1 MSVVRFDTYYR
12 YAELCDILQAWGRS
26 HPQLVRLQSIGH
38 SYEGREI
45 WLLEITNQGTGK
57 AADKP
62 GFWVDGNIHSA
73 ELVGSSACL
82 YLIQHL
88 LSGYGHDPDVTRCLD
103 TRAFYICPRVNPDG
117 AEWALAPVPK
127 IVRSSTRPYPF
138 PEIPQGGLRIEDVD
152 GDGRILTMRVRDANG
167 AWKPSPLDP
176 RLLVPREPS
185 EEGGEYFRLLP
196 EGRIDNF
203 DGFTIRLQDKRERL
217 DLNRNFPTQWR
228 EEYEQKGA
236 GAYPTSEPE
245 VRAVVDFIAAQSNIC
260 GGITFHSYSGAL
272 LRPSSYHSDDDFP
285 AEDLWTYQAIG
296 QHGTAL
302 TGYPAVSVYHDFR
315 YHPNEVI
322 TGALDDWLYDHRGVF
337 AWTVEIWSPQRQ
349 AGIQDFKLFDW
360 YRKHPHA
367 DDVALLRWSD
377 TALQGHGYVDW
388 YPVHHPELG
397 DVELGGWDSLYT
409 FWNPPPAM
417 LEREI
422 ALFPSW
428 VVWHCLISPRL
439 AVLDAS
445 AERLGDGLYRIRLV
459 VQNTGWLPSY
469 ISKQALKKE
478 LCRGVLAELTLP
490 PNTRLEAGDLRQ
502 DLGQLEGRAG
512 KNCSPTGWAGFVGD
526 DTADRAK
533 AEWVVR
539 AAPATQIK
547 LCAWHDRAGRLEMA
561 MTLE

>member
-1 MSVVRFDTYYR
+1 MSAVRFDTYYR
-12 YAELCDILQAWGRS
+12 YAELCAALQAWARS
-26 HPQLVRLQSIGH
+26 HPHLTRLRSIGR
-38 SYEGREI
+38 SYEGRDI
-45 WLLEITNQGTGK
+45 WLMEITNLQSGEAG
-57 AADKP
+57 DKP

-88 LSGYGHDPDVTRCLD
+88 LSGYGHDSEVTRCLD
-103 TRAFYICPRVNPDG
+103 TRVFFVCPRVNPDG

-138 PEIPQGGLRIEDVD
+138 AEKSHGGLRIEDVD
-152 GDGRILTMRVRDANG
+152 GDGRILTMRIRDPNG
-167 AWKPSPLDP
+167 AWKKSPLDP

-185 EEGGEYFRLLP
+185 ETGGEYFRLLP
-196 EGRIDNF
+196 EGRIDGF
-203 DGFTIRLQDKRERL
+203 DGINIRLQEKREGL
-217 DLNRNFPTQWR
+217 DLNRNFPSQWR

-236 GAYPTSEPE
+236 GAYPASEPE
-245 VRAVVDFIAAQSNIC
+245 VRAVVDFIAAQPNIC

-272 LRPSSYHSDDDFP
+272 LRPSSYHADEDFP
-285 AEDLWTYQAIG
+285 AEDLWTYQTIG
-296 QHGTAL
+296 EQGTAL

-315 YHPNEVI
+315 YHPKEVI

-360 YRKHPHA
+360 YRTHPHE

-377 TALQGHGYVDW
+377 TVLQGRGYVNW
-388 YPVHHPELG
+388 YPARHPELG
-397 DVELGGWDSLYT
+397 DIELGGWDCLYT

-422 ALFPSW
+422 ALFPRW
-428 VVWHCLISPRL
+428 VLWNCLISPRMEL
-439 AVLDAS
+439 IDAS
-445 AERLGDGLYRIRLV
+445 AQRLGDDLYRIRLAV
-459 VQNTGWLPSY
+459 HNTGWLPSY

-478 LCRGVLAELTLP
+478 LCRGVLAELLLP
-490 PNTRLEAGDLRQ
+490 DGVHLEAGVLRQ
-502 DLGQLEGRAG
+502 DLGQLEGRAH
-512 KNCSPTGWAGFVGD
+512 KNCSPTGWAGFVAD
-526 DTADRAK
+526 ATTDRAT

-539 AAPATQIK
+539 AKAGTQVRAI
-547 LCAWHDRAGRLEMA
+547 AWHERAGRTEA
-561 MTLE
+561 DITLR

>member
-1 MSVVRFDTYYR
+1 MSVVRFDIYYR
-12 YAELCDILQAWGRS
+12 YAELCDIFQTWARD
-26 HPQLVRLQSIGH
+26 HPQLVQLRSIGC
-38 SYEGREI
+38 SYEGRDI
-45 WLLEITNQGTGK
+45 WLLEITQQRTGK

-88 LSGYGHDPDVTRCLD
+88 LSGYGQDAEVTRCLD
-103 TRAFYICPRVNPDG
+103 TRVFYICPRVNPDG

-138 PEIPQGGLRIEDVD
+138 KDLPQGGLRIEDVD
-152 GDGRILTMRVRDANG
+152 GDGRILTMRVPDANG
-167 AWKPSPLDP
+167 AWKKSPLDS

-245 VRAVVDFIAAQSNIC
+245 VRSVVDFIAAQTNIC

-272 LRPSSYHSDDDFP
+272 LRPSSYHSDEDFP
-285 AEDLWTYQAIG
+285 AEDLWTYQTLG
-296 QHGTAL
+296 QRGTAL

-315 YHPNEVI
+315 YHPKEVI

-337 AWTVEIWSPQRQ
+337 AWTVEIWSPQHQ

-360 YRKHPHA
+360 YRKHPHE
-367 DDVALLRWSD
+367 DDLALLRWSD
-377 TALQGHGYVDW
+377 AALQGRGYIDW

-397 DVELGGWDSLYT
+397 DIELGGWNCLYT
-409 FWNPPPAM
+409 FWNPPTAM
-417 LEREI
+417 LEEEI
-422 ALFPSW
+422 ARFPSW
-428 VVWHCLISPRL
+428 VVWHCLLSPRL
-439 AVLDAS
+439 TLLDTS
-445 AERLGDGLYRIRLV
+445 AEGLADGLYRIRLV

-478 LCRGVLAELTLP
+478 LCRGVMAELMLP
-490 PNTRLEAGDLRQ
+490 TGARLEAGDLRQ
-502 DLGQLEGRAG
+502 DLGQLEGRAY
-512 KNCSPTGWAGFVGD
+512 KNCSPTGWAGFVAD

-539 AAPATQIK
+539 AAAATQIK
-547 LCAWHDRAGRLEMA
+547 LSAWHDRAGRLEA
-561 MTLE
+561 VITLE